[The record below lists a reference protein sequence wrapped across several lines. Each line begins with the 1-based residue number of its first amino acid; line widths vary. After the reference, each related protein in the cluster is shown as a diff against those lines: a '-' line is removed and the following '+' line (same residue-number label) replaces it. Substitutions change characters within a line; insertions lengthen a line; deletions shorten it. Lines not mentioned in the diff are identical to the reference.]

1 MTALERVQAYLDACQ
16 PGLKV
21 IELAED
27 TSTAELAARA
37 LGVGVGQIAKSLL
50 FKARD
55 GYIMVVAAGDVRM
68 DAKELKKTAGS
79 KVRMANA
86 EEVLAVTGYPVG
98 GVCPFALPRP
108 VPVYLDESLKRYDVV
123 YAAAGTPNSALPITF
138 DQLRKI
144 TRGIP
149 CRVSL
154 DSKMD

>member
-86 EEVLAVTGYPVG
+86 EEVLEVTGYPVG
-98 GVCPFALPRP
+98 GV
-108 VPVYLDESLKRYDVV
+108 
-123 YAAAGTPNSALPITF
+123 
-138 DQLRKI
+138 
-144 TRGIP
+144 
-149 CRVSL
+149 
-154 DSKMD
+154 